1 MEKKILKAIRKVLK
15 ETRYED
21 LKDEVEMLRNRHN
34 KFDNFINSIEITIST
49 LKDVLSWN
57 FGMFKH
63 KKEEWD
69 FLKTTSTVSNE
80 LEYLED
86 IIREIKKRN
95 SKDILKKQDLE
106 YYGYNYDELIKKLDL
121 YLTKYE
127 KTILDRGGY
136 VRDKDDE
143 DFNNLLRLI
152 KPFRKLKDLL
162 EGLE

>member
-21 LKDEVEMLRNRHN
+21 LKNDIESKRNWHTKLN
-34 KFDNFINSIEITIST
+34 NVLDSIEITKST
-49 LKDVLSWN
+49 IKDVLSLD
-57 FGMFKH
+57 FRMLKH

-69 FLKTTSTVSNE
+69 FLKTTSSMEAE
-80 LEYLED
+80 LEYLKK

-95 SKDILKKQDLE
+95 PDETLKKEDLK
-106 YYGYNYDELIKKLDL
+106 YYGFDYNTLIEKLDT

-136 VRDKDDE
+136 VKDKNDE

-152 KPFRKLKDLL
+152 KPLRKLKDLL

>member
-1 MEKKILKAIRKVLK
+1 MVRF
-15 ETRYED
+15 ED
-21 LKDEVEMLRNRHN
+21 LKDEYEGLRIWH
-34 KFDNFINSIEITIST
+34 KKVDTVLNSIEITIST
-49 LKDVLSWN
+49 IKDILA
-57 FGMFKH
+57 FEFRMFKH

-69 FLKTTSTVSNE
+69 FLKTTSMVSNE

-95 SKDILKKQDLE
+95 PDETFKKEDLA
-106 YYGYNYDELIKKLDL
+106 YYGFNYDELMKKLDL

-136 VRDKDDE
+136 IKDKDDE

-162 EGLE
+162 ESLE